1 MANLYTGTI
10 NTNGEYKKLASETGI
25 TFESDKKYVI
35 QIQNQAWLR
44 EGATGEGFLIN
55 RPLPI
60 QYTKGTDDLYIK
72 TYNTRECV
80 VNIAS

>member
-1 MANLYTGTI
+1 MTNLYTGTI
-10 NTNGEYKKLASETGI
+10 DTNGQYQTLASKTGL
-25 TFESDKKYVI
+25 TFENDKKYVI
-35 QIQNQAWLR
+35 QIQNAAWLR
-44 EGATGEGFLIN
+44 EGTTGEGFLIN
-55 RPLPI
+55 CPLPI

>member
-1 MANLYTGTI
+1 MTNLYTGVI
-10 NTNGEYKKLASETGI
+10 NTNGEYKTLSNETGL
-25 TFESDKKYVI
+25 TFESDKTYVI

-44 EGATGEGFLIN
+44 EGATGDGFLIN

-80 VNIAS
+80 VNIAD

>member
-1 MANLYTGTI
+1 MTNLYTGTI
-10 NTNGEYKKLASETGI
+10 DTEGQYQTLGSLTGL
-25 TFESDKKYVI
+25 TFESNKKYVI

-44 EGATGEGFLIN
+44 EGATGDGFLIN

-80 VNIAS
+80 VNIAD